1 MVGPVMQALLCRLGS
16 LENAVSDRDS
26 SSREALVHDSTLD
39 DAIAS
44 MPTPDISYFALNFLA
59 PLVACTNGVEG
70 NINVG
75 DEQSG
80 NVDLED
86 GFELPPPAL
95 ALEDDFVYGLGFP
108 FIIADGL
115 GGQSDRTTIRAWG
128 LSATEAAH
136 HLAALQLVPDST
148 ENSSHGATEEAAD
161 GSSQAAT
168 EETVEGSSQAATEEE
183 VEDEP
188 EGLEVHAAIQNM
200 NLGKDQLTISPPCS
214 QRFVTKL
221 AAASL
226 PLPCGTTVR
235 VGRRRVAARRPRQA
249 GLVGRREVA
258 ASCGLPSH
266 TNTGR
271 RRRQTPGTT
280 H

>member
-16 LENAVSDRDS
+16 LENAVANRDH
-26 SSREALVHDSTLD
+26 SSRGAIVHDSTLD
-39 DAIAS
+39 DALAS

-59 PLVACTNGVEG
+59 PLVACANGVEG
-70 NINVG
+70 NIN
-75 DEQSG
+75 EQSS
-80 NVDLED
+80 NVDLDD
-86 GFELPPPAL
+86 GFELPPPAI
-95 ALEDDFVYGLGFP
+95 ALDDDSVHSFGLSLN
-108 FIIADGL
+108 IADGL
-115 GGQSDRTTIRAWG
+115 GGQSDRTDLRAWG
-128 LSATEAAH
+128 LSAAEAAH
-136 HLAALQLVPDST
+136 HLGALQLVPDST
-148 ENSSHGATEEAAD
+148 ENSSHSATEEPAD

-168 EETVEGSSQAATEEE
+168 EEAAEGFSQAATEEE
-183 VEDEP
+183 VDDEP
-188 EGLEVHAAIQNM
+188 EGPEVHAAIQNM
-200 NLGKDQLTISPPCS
+200 NLGKDQQAISPSCP
-214 QRFVTKL
+214 QRFATKL
-221 AAASL
+221 AAPSL

-266 TNTGR
+266 TNSGR